1 VVVLANTV
9 QLIVTWRNRKVVT
22 AAQA

>member
-1 VVVLANTV
+1 VVLANTV